1 MQALIKPL
9 NTTIDRI
16 FNTTVPVHYKYSVFL
31 SCLFFALLIVC
42 FFHLS
47 LGAKNIPWEL
57 AWQALTMPDYTNPDQ
72 NIILTIRIPRLYV
85 ALIAGG
91 ALAIA
96 GVLIQ
101 AISHNPLADP
111 GILGINSGAAFFV
124 VIGSVFFSTNSSIYL
139 ALSAFLGALF
149 AAGLVFLLSG
159 KNRGAER
166 LILSG
171 VAITALFSAMTAIVL
186 LVDQQGLEKLRHW
199 LTGSIGAS
207 DAKKILWVW
216 PYLLVGGIGAIVLT
230 RSLNAYHLGEKVAN
244 SLGVNIKR
252 LKIITILSIVL
263 LSGSVVA
270 LAGPIGFVGLV
281 VPHMARLF
289 VKNNYLWLLP
299 FALVCGALLLVSA
312 DLVARI
318 IIDPYEINTG
328 IVTAL
333 IGAPVFIALVIGR
346 LR

>member
-1 MQALIKPL
+1 MPPLIKPL
-9 NTTIDRI
+9 STAI
-16 FNTTVPVHYKYSVFL
+16 PVHYKHSAL
-31 SCLFFALLIVC
+31 LACLFISLIIVC
-42 FFHLS
+42 LFHLS
-47 LGAKNIPWEL
+47 LGAKNIPWSL
-57 AWQALTMPDYTNPDQ
+57 AWQAITSPDYSSPDQ
-72 NIILTIRIPRLYV
+72 NIILTIRLPRLYV
-85 ALIAGG
+85 ALIAGS

-124 VIGSVFFSTNSSIYL
+124 VVSSVFLSASEPTYL

-159 KNRGAER
+159 KSKGAER

-186 LVDQQGLEKLRHW
+186 LLDQQGLEKLRHW

-207 DAKKILWVW
+207 DADKILWVW
-216 PYLLVGGIGAIVLT
+216 PYLFVGGIGAIALT
-230 RSLNAYHLGEKVAN
+230 RSLNAYHLGENVAHG
-244 SLGVNIKR
+244 LGVNIKR
-252 LKIITILSIVL
+252 LKLITILSIVL

-289 VKNNYLWLLP
+289 INNNYLWLLP
-299 FALVCGALLLVSA
+299 FSLVCGALLLASA
-312 DLVARI
+312 DLIARI
-318 IIDPYEINTG
+318 IIAPYEINTG

-346 LR
+346 LK